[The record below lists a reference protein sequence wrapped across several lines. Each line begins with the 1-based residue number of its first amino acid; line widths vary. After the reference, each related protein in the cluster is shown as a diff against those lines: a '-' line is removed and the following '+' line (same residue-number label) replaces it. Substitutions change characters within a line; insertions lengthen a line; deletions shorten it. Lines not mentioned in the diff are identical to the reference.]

1 VEEWRGEVIYEIAA
15 QISKLDQKPLTNS
28 EKYVII
34 AGRPL
39 KGKRKRP
46 RMRRTGITNRSSEKL
61 GPPPGEKL
69 GGSAGKHMNNC
80 ISNCDARVI
89 THR

>member
-1 VEEWRGEVIYEIAA
+1 LTREGEWKEWRGEAVDEIAE

-34 AGRPL
+34 AGRSA

-46 RMRRTGITNRSSEKL
+46 GARRTGITNRSESF

-80 ISNCDARVI
+80 I
-89 THR
+89 